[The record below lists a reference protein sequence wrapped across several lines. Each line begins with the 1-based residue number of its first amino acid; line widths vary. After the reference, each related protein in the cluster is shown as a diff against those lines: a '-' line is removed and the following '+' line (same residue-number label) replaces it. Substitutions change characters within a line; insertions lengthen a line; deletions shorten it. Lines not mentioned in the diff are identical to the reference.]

1 MASDGGAEHQWLFR
15 KLGNCGRKLAWHAGE
30 WRNGRWK
37 MPLSDAR
44 RYVELLPLAILKE
57 HARIDAGARP
67 PYPKLTE
74 SYVAQLV
81 DKPPPGGEALR

>member
-1 MASDGGAEHQWLFR
+1 
-15 KLGNCGRKLAWHAGE
+15 
-30 WRNGRWK
+30 

-57 HARIDAGARP
+57 HARIDAGARS

-81 DKPPPGGEALR
+81 DKPPQGGEALR